1 MCIFGGG
8 SSGPDPTEVARQ
20 SEERRA
26 ARIREGT
33 ASINTQF
40 DRFGSDFFQGIEQKA
55 LDFFNPQLQDQF
67 SDTKEGLV
75 KNLARSGNLT
85 GSVGVRRL
93 GELTEALA
101 KQQAQVG
108 NKARSIGL
116 AAKGDV
122 ESNRAQLIQNLAAS
136 ADPFAAAQA
145 AAASAASIS
154 APAEFTPLG
163 DVFTKFANLATPQI
177 AAARQGFRNPV
188 SGFFGPQTSSAT
200 VVR

>member
-1 MCIFGGG
+1 MCIGGG
-8 SSGPDPTEVARQ
+8 SSGPDPSEVARQ
-20 SEERRA
+20 AEERRA

-40 DRFGSDFFQGIEQKA
+40 DQFGPDFFQGIEQSA
-55 LDFFNPQLQDQF
+55 LDFFNPQLQEQF

-75 KNLARSGNLT
+75 KNLARPGNLT
-85 GSVGVRRL
+85 GSVGTRRL

-122 ESNRAQLIQNLAAS
+122 EGNRAQLIQNLAAS

-177 AAARQGFRNPV
+177 SAARQGFQNPA
-188 SGFFGPQTSSAT
+188 SGFFGPQTSSASI
-200 VVR
+200 VR